1 VAFLVLAISLYY
13 TRSMCCKKSAP
24 PKQEMTPQPGQT
36 VPMGYMQNQP
46 QQAVIYQPAL
56 PVAQAQVM
64 QGHVMQPVQIQM
76 QVQNPPRVQRWCV
89 IPHFVI
95 LHVTHN
101 ARDCRGPAKC
111 VGP

>member
-1 VAFLVLAISLYY
+1 
-13 TRSMCCKKSAP
+13 
-24 PKQEMTPQPGQT
+24 MTPQPGQT

-76 QVQNPPRVQRWCV
+76 QVQNPPAY
-89 IPHFVI
+89 
-95 LHVTHN
+95 N
-101 ARDCRGPAKC
+101 
-111 VGP
+111 VGV